1 MKSLKIIAGKLSP
14 FLIGGIGC
22 FVAWYCVHV
31 QWISLKDSLA
41 GLQRSAFVMA
51 GFIVAA
57 FNLRFKLVDALTGSF
72 FNSGEMERM
81 RGFFKKCRFR
91 LERYILIF
99 LITAVYM
106 SMSPLAGETGVRAMA
121 VSILGWGLFLYCAT
135 GYWGI
140 LKSFRDLEDGML
152 EKIRKDKHSKEIAK
166 LNENAEKLVE
176 EHGKIKT

>member
-1 MKSLKIIAGKLSP
+1 MNSFKIIACKLSP
-14 FLIGGIGC
+14 FLLGGVGC
-22 FVAWYCVHV
+22 FVAWYSVHI

-72 FNSGEMERM
+72 FNSAEMGRM

-99 LITAVYM
+99 LTTAVYM
-106 SMSPLAGETGVRAMA
+106 SMSPLAGDTGVRAMS
-121 VSILGWGLFLYCAT
+121 VSTLGWGLFIYCAT

-152 EKIRKDKHSKEIAK
+152 ERIRNDKHAKEIAK
-166 LNENAEKLVE
+166 LKEDAEKLVE
-176 EHGKIKT
+176 EHEK